1 MSSAKLIVVAAF
13 SLEKKL
19 DDVAEDGV
27 VVGMLADRKRA
38 AFRLQRRV

>member
-27 VVGMLADRKRA
+27 RWDVGGSKARGISPPG
-38 AFRLQRRV
+38 RV